1 MPIACLQTER
11 TALFKTESISKK
23 PIIKIHKFKIHKI
36 ISRKI
41 LLALG
46 LYITT
51 CSPVVAGSF
60 ITFESGQVR
69 PLALS
74 SDGSKLFV
82 TNTPDNRLEIFNVAN
97 EGLSLAA
104 SVPVGLEPVAVAVRN
119 DGEVWVVN
127 HLSDSVSIVDVST
140 AIPQVKRTLLVGDE
154 PRDIVFSA
162 NDRAFITT
170 ARRGQ
175 QRTDPSI
182 AGVPGAGD
190 PLLTTPSTPRA
201 DVWVFDGA
209 NPGAGVGGTP
219 LKIVELFGDTP
230 RALAVSPD
238 GNTVFAAILFS
249 GNQTAS
255 VSEGT
260 VCDHEEAPCDVKG
273 QLVPGDIA
281 GPKTNANGD
290 RAPRTGIIVKQ
301 DPQTNQF
308 IDPEGRDWTD
318 VVKFTLPDRDVFAI
332 DATSLNEV
340 ESFQHVGTTLFNMVA
355 NPQSG
360 ALYVSNFEANN
371 FELFVGAGNFG
382 GSTVQGHLSEARITV
397 IKDGQVLPRH
407 LNKHINYDI
416 TPAPPGTKEH
426 SLAMPL
432 EMVVSNDGALLA
444 VAAYGSSKIGIFDT
458 AEIENDSFD
467 PEQTSANYIDV
478 SGGGPSGLALDETR
492 NRLYVL
498 TRFDN
503 SISIVDMESRQE
515 IEHIAMFNPEPRSVI
530 EGRPFLYDA
539 QLTSSNGEAAC
550 ASCHIFGDVDHLAWN
565 LGNPDGDVKKNPL
578 DILLQGGSFI
588 VDNLNGTGEVDEF
601 HPMKGP
607 MTTQTLRGLVNAG
620 AMHWRGDRASGF
632 FGDDLSD
639 GAPFDSELNFNN
651 FIVAFTGLVGR
662 EEIIAE
668 SDMQKFTDFALQVT
682 LPPNP
687 VRALDNSLSRA
698 EARGKEY
705 FMGCDG
711 GICNGDGVPIFG
723 GHRSDGVPVVPG
735 LGFTCEG
742 CHTLDPAQGFF
753 GTDGNPSFDAL
764 NQTMKVT
771 HIRNTYTKVG
781 MFGNPPAGEVNAFD
795 NEFTGEQIRGFGM
808 FHDGGVDT
816 IERFMNGQVFN
827 EAFFGA
833 VGFFGGDPQRQ
844 DIEAFMLAFDSDLAP
859 ITGQQV
865 TLEGAG
871 SADVNNRIDM
881 LIERA
886 EADYPS
892 QILGAGAKECEL
904 VVKGVVEGAARGW
917 LFDADAGNFRSDRA
931 GESPFSDSELRAIAA
946 VPGQALTYTC
956 VPFGSGER
964 IALDRELDGVL
975 DGDQNPAQNI
985 PDPIVEDPA
994 VVDPVNEDPVVVDP
1008 VDEDPVVVDPVNEE
1022 PVDEDPVVVDP
1033 VDEEPVD
1040 EIPVLVPPGDEDPLD
1055 EIPVVVKPVVT
1066 PVDEDPVDEIPVLVA
1081 PGDENPGEEIPV
1093 VVNPVVTPVD
1103 EEPVA
1108 EDPVVVE
1115 PVVEEP
1121 VAEDPVSDE
1130 PNAEEDD
1137 NADDSVGGS
1146 IRKLL
1151 GRFRR
1156 FGL

>member
-60 ITFESGQVR
+60 VTFESGQVR

-382 GSTVQGHLSEARITV
+382 GSTVQGHLAEARITV

-492 NRLYVL
+492 KRLYVL

-539 QLTSSNGEAAC
+539 QLSSSNGEAAC

-565 LGNPDGDVKKNPL
+565 LGNPDGDVEKNPL
-578 DILLQGGSFI
+578 DILLEGGSFI
-588 VDNLNGTGEVDEF
+588 VDNLNGTGEVDDF

-607 MTTQTLRGLVNAG
+607 MTTQALRGLVNAG
-620 AMHWRGDRASGF
+620 AMEWRGDRATGF
-632 FGDDLSD
+632 FGDDLSED
-639 GAPFDSELNFNN
+639 APFDSELNFNN
-651 FIVAFTGLVGR
+651 FIVTFTGLLGR
-662 EEIIAE
+662 EEILSE

-705 FMGCDG
+705 FMGCDDKG
-711 GICNGDGVPIFG
+711 LVICNSEGFPVVGE
-723 GHRSDGVPVVPG
+723 HRSDGVPLIPG

-753 GTDGNPSFDAL
+753 GTDGRPAFDEL

-771 HIRNTYTKVG
+771 QIRNTYTKVG
-781 MFGNPPAGEVNAFD
+781 MFGNPPAADVNTFD
-795 NEFTGEQIRGFGM
+795 NEFKGEQIRGFGM
-808 FHDGGVDT
+808 FHDGGIDT
-816 IERFMNGQVFN
+816 IERFMNGEVFN
-827 EAFFGA
+827 EDFFGT

-844 DIEAFMLAFDSDLAP
+844 DIEAFMLAFDNDLAP

-865 TLEGAG
+865 TLEGEG
-871 SADVNNRIDM
+871 SADVNNRIDL

-904 VVKGVVEGAARGW
+904 VVKGVIEGAPRGW
-917 LFDADAGNFRSDRA
+917 LFDADAGNFRSDRTD
-931 GESPFSDSELRAIAA
+931 ESPFSDSELRAIAA

-975 DGDQNPAQNI
+975 DGDQNLAQNI
-985 PDPIVEDPA
+985 SAQNIADPIVEDLA
-994 VVDPVNEDPVVVDP
+994 
-1008 VDEDPVVVDPVNEE
+1008 DEDQVVVDPVNEE
-1022 PVDEDPVVVDP
+1022 PVDDAPVVVDP
-1033 VDEEPVD
+1033 VDEEPV
-1040 EIPVLVPPGDEDPLD
+1040 
-1055 EIPVVVKPVVT
+1055 
-1066 PVDEDPVDEIPVLVA
+1066 
-1081 PGDENPGEEIPV
+1081 
-1093 VVNPVVTPVD
+1093 
-1103 EEPVA
+1103 A
-1108 EDPVVVE
+1108 ED
-1115 PVVEEP
+1115 P

-1146 IRKLL
+1146 TRKLL